1 MLEQT
6 TWGRARG
13 ASAAALGVALLALA
27 CARKDQTAGG
37 SNPAGEESSEA
48 IRTVLDLASATPQ
61 TPLRPEEPARLLP
74 VRNGPGSAPDGP
86 IQLGALAL
94 PSGFSIAVYSDQ
106 VPNARSLALGAKG
119 TVYVSTRK
127 DDRVY
132 ALVDENGDHKVDRVS
147 VVARGLDTPNG
158 IAYRNGT
165 LYIAE
170 ISRLLRLD
178 DIDHHIDDPPNPVVV
193 TDKLPDEEHH
203 GWRYIRFGPDNWLYI
218 PIGAPCDVC
227 KPEEPIFSTV
237 SRIRPDGSGLEVFA
251 AGVRNSVGF
260 DWHPQTQEL
269 WFTDNGRDG
278 LGNDIPPDEL
288 NRAHKPG
295 LHFGFPHCH
304 AGVVLDPK
312 FGERRSCTEFELPA
326 QSLGAHV
333 AALGMRFYTGKM
345 FPAQYRN
352 AIILAEHG
360 SWNRAKKMGYRV
372 MVVGLDGN
380 RPRSYEPLVS
390 GWLDEHRDQV
400 SGRPVDVEV
409 LEDGSL
415 LVSDDFRGAVYRVT
429 YEA

>member
-1 MLEQT
+1 L
-6 TWGRARG
+6 
-13 ASAAALGVALLALA
+13 ALGLALVALG
-27 CARKDQTAGG
+27 CARKDQNALGTR
-37 SNPAGEESSEA
+37 SSPAGEGSSEA
-48 IRTVLDLASATPQ
+48 TRVALELASATPEK
-61 TPLRPEEPARLLP
+61 PLRPEEPARLLP
-74 VRNGPGSAPDGP
+74 VHNGPGSAPDAP
-86 IQLGALAL
+86 IELRGLAL

-127 DDRVY
+127 DDCVY

-147 VVARGLDTPNG
+147 IVARGLDTPNG
-158 IAYRNGT
+158 IAYRNGS
-165 LYIAE
+165 LFIAE

-178 DIDHHIDDPPNPVVV
+178 DIDHRVDNPPKPVVV
-193 TDKLPDEEHH
+193 TDQLPDEKHH

-218 PIGAPCDVC
+218 PIGAPCNAC
-227 KPEEPIFSTV
+227 QREEPIFSSV
-237 SRIRPDGSGLEVFA
+237 SRIQPDGSGLEVYA

-269 WFTDNGRDG
+269 WFTENGRDG
-278 LGNDIPPDEL
+278 LGDDLPPDEL

-304 AGVVLDPK
+304 AGVILDPEL
-312 FGERRSCTEFELPA
+312 GEGRACTEFERPV
-326 QSLGAHV
+326 QNLGPHV

-352 AIILAEHG
+352 SVILAEHG
-360 SWNRAKKMGYRV
+360 SWNRAQKIGYRV
-372 MVVGLDGN
+372 MVVQIEGSQA
-380 RPRSYEPLVS
+380 RSYEPLVS
-390 GWLDEHRDQV
+390 GWLDERTDEV

-409 LEDGSL
+409 LDDGSV

-429 YEA
+429 YDA